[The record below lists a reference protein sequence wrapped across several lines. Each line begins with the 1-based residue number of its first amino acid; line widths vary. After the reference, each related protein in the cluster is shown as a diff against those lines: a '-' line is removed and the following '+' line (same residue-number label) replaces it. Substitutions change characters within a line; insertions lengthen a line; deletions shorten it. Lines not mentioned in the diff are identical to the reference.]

1 MTTVVVG
8 EGTIVVVGMVV
19 ELDGIV
25 VELDGTVVVVVVEG
39 AGIGFPENKL
49 LKESRGI
56 LIPL

>member
-1 MTTVVVG
+1 VVG
-8 EGTIVVVGMVV
+8 EGTVVVVGMVV

-25 VELDGTVVVVVVEG
+25 VAVVVEG
-39 AGIGFPENKL
+39 AGTGFPENKL